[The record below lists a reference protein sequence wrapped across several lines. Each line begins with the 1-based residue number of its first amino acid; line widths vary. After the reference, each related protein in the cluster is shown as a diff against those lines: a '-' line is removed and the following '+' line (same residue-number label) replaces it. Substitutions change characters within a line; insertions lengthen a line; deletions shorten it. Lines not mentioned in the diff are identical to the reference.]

1 MWAQGPPRGPTDTS
15 VLDEFCIEALQRR
28 LCGSAL
34 PCEACGLPGRIGR
47 NASLIALE
55 RQGRLVKLGEQRL
68 PHASGPATLHVT
80 AECCC
85 KCCTRC
91 SGWLQQLSTINHRP
105 ACAAHRL
112 IDEKVQPCIE
122 AHTASTDAAQFDPIV
137 RAHSSGDRSLRRQ
150 PCRPRDERP
159 VKWGSSQRIDAR
171 GLLRPNCIQ
180 AALSVVATHNL
191 PLLSVSSF
199 FTKRS
204 KLHHDG
210 IQFLFSSSENFALAL
225 TSNGVT
231 RASDDVALWV
241 LS

>member
-1 MWAQGPPRGPTDTS
+1 MRQAPLLCTS
-15 VLDEFCIEALQRR
+15 LP
-28 LCGSAL
+28 SA
-34 PCEACGLPGRIGR
+34 A
-47 NASLIALE
+47 ASAA
-55 RQGRLVKLGEQRL
+55 RAAAVG
-68 PHASGPATLHVT
+68 
-80 AECCC
+80 
-85 KCCTRC
+85 C
-91 SGWLQQLSTINHRP
+91 SNCRLSTIAQH
-105 ACAAHRL
+105 AAHRL

-137 RAHSSGDRSLRRQ
+137 RAHSSGDRGLRRQ